1 VALSGL
7 HALFGQKASW
17 LVLPLTT
24 DFDCCTNTVFLADLE
39 KLGRG
44 LGRFASCLPGTPAF
58 CRLAASNA
66 ALFSE
71 TEQREH
77 FYYNFS
83 VEIILE
89 EIKIN

>member
-7 HALFGQKASW
+7 HALFCQRAGRFVNPFTS
-17 LVLPLTT
+17 
-24 DFDCCTNTVFLADLE
+24 DFACCANTVFLADLE

-44 LGRFASCLPGTPAF
+44 LGRFASGLPGTPAF

-71 TEQREH
+71 TEQGEH

>member
-7 HALFGQKASW
+7 HALFGQNLGW
-17 LVLPLTT
+17 LVHALTS
-24 DFDCCTNTVFLADLE
+24 DLACCANTIFLADLE

-44 LGRFASCLPGTPAF
+44 LGRFASGLPGTPAL
-58 CRLAASNA
+58 CRLAATNP

-71 TEQREH
+71 TEQGEH

-83 VEIILE
+83 LEIYFGG
-89 EIKIN
+89 N